1 MEDGEE
7 ITALFSRQSGK
18 TETVS
23 VVVVGLSVLLPTLA
37 RMDGLKD
44 DDRINKFKD
53 GLWVGIFAPNYE
65 LAGIMHS
72 RMAQRMM
79 SETMQAVLKDPDIG
93 IDLQGGRKVLRLPN
107 GSYVDANSAGPQA
120 NIEGKT
126 YHLIICLHGSTLIET
141 LDKGQI
147 TIQQIVD
154 SKYQGKIRALDHNT
168 GDVVWADVL
177 AHQRF
182 VPYEKTYRLRFSDG
196 TEVVSTGDHL
206 WWVRGYGYVL
216 TSTLFSLYNTTLLP
230 KLDEEE
236 DYYDGSSINR
246 DNSRGFFPK
255 LPYKAVEATSLRNES
270 LNKAVCVCESSRR
283 ETLAFE
289 AQGELPRKPRKRGVL
304 GKIKNKLSR
313 VLNRVLR
320 TFIPRPKKSD
330 NTTSC
335 RQNRFGSTSL
345 LMDGRWVLLGR
356 DNGERESRLFIDT
369 WVRSKECSFAS
380 REDRE
385 SSRVCT
391 YNRVAPIGR
400 VPSLSGE
407 GTSENVRDDRS
418 IYHSAHEIQTDTWE
432 EIELCHLRREIHP
445 LPNVFKQPCLLKILP
460 QGEKESVRLIS
471 VKEEGS
477 PEYVYDIKTTTGN
490 FFANG
495 ILSHNCEETQDISNY
510 KIRKSIHPMG
520 ASTNASMIKI
530 GTPNQQ
536 KNEFFDACERNRRK
550 SLSAGTGGLRT
561 HFQYDYEHPARYN
574 PRYRAYIEKE
584 IERLGYDSDEFRM
597 SYRLHWMLERGHF
610 IAPEIFDACGMRETS
625 KLRVKQKGK
634 YIHFKR
640 GHNCFN
646 NDHHSENLVASIDI
660 GRSNDSTV
668 VTVARVW
675 WENPQM
681 FAGEDRYHTHLMN
694 WLEIQGDDHETQYP
708 QILDFLS
715 QYNIGSLIVD
725 ATGRGDPI
733 YDRLNADLYDKNI
746 RVVPFIFNQRRK
758 HEGYTI
764 LYQEIKEGRLTYPAS
779 DFAKSLRKWQRFVRE
794 MYELQK
800 DWRGKFMDVHAPTGG
815 KKKGTSTGHDDYA
828 DSLMLL
834 CYLVNRQMIAV
845 EMGSNPFLGARAV
858 ADTRNRHQGQIGAG
872 RSRRKFDGW

>member
-1 MEDGEE
+1 MGRGLSKKKKPSQTLSRQELLDLSDRCFNFCLESSGMELYPYQKEFGLRICQSVVMEDGEE

-23 VVVVGLSVLLPTLA
+23 IVVVGLSVLLPTLA

-44 DDRINKFKD
+44 DERINKFKD

-126 YHLIICLHGSTLIET
+126 YHLLI
-141 LDKGQI
+141 
-147 TIQQIVD
+147 
-154 SKYQGKIRALDHNT
+154 
-168 GDVVWADVL
+168 
-177 AHQRF
+177 
-182 VPYEKTYRLRFSDG
+182 
-196 TEVVSTGDHL
+196 
-206 WWVRGYGYVL
+206 
-216 TSTLFSLYNTTLLP
+216 
-230 KLDEEE
+230 
-236 DYYDGSSINR
+236 
-246 DNSRGFFPK
+246 
-255 LPYKAVEATSLRNES
+255 
-270 LNKAVCVCESSRR
+270 
-283 ETLAFE
+283 
-289 AQGELPRKPRKRGVL
+289 
-304 GKIKNKLSR
+304 
-313 VLNRVLR
+313 
-320 TFIPRPKKSD
+320 
-330 NTTSC
+330 
-335 RQNRFGSTSL
+335 
-345 LMDGRWVLLGR
+345 
-356 DNGERESRLFIDT
+356 
-369 WVRSKECSFAS
+369 
-380 REDRE
+380 
-385 SSRVCT
+385 
-391 YNRVAPIGR
+391 
-400 VPSLSGE
+400 
-407 GTSENVRDDRS
+407 
-418 IYHSAHEIQTDTWE
+418 
-432 EIELCHLRREIHP
+432 
-445 LPNVFKQPCLLKILP
+445 
-460 QGEKESVRLIS
+460 
-471 VKEEGS
+471 
-477 PEYVYDIKTTTGN
+477 
-490 FFANG
+490 
-495 ILSHNCEETQDISNY
+495 CEETQDISNY

-520 ASTNASMIKI
+520 ASTNASMVKI

-675 WENPQM
+675 WENPKM

-834 CYLVNRQMIAV
+834 CYLVNRQMVAV
-845 EMGSNPFLGARAV
+845 EMGSNPFLGSRAV
-858 ADTRNRHQGQIGAG
+858 SDTRNRHQGQIGAG